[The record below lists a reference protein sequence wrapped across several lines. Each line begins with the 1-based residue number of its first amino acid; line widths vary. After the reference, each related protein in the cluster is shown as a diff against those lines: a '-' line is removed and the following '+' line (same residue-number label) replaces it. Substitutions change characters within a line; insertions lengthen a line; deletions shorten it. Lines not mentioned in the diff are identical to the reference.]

1 MQVTNTL
8 AYWVNFVSYEKKKC
22 GEYGPRARFFEQTL
36 MFSSSCR
43 CDQICKYER
52 YDFGHTLQ
60 LLSATL
66 QESGDGGI
74 FFSDDETFDVKQV
87 QFRERDCGPLLL
99 ADDHHREVVE
109 VFAHDRLGPDNNDG
123 KS

>member
-1 MQVTNTL
+1 MPEPGLLN
-8 AYWVNFVSYEKKKC
+8 K
-22 GEYGPRARFFEQTL
+22 QTL
-36 MFSSSCR
+36 MLSSSCR

-52 YDFGHTLQ
+52 YDFGHTSQ
-60 LLSATL
+60 LLSPTL

-87 QFRERDCGPLLL
+87 QFRERDGGPLLL

-109 VFAHDRLGPDNNDG
+109 VFAHDRLGPGNNV
-123 KS
+123 